1 MFNTYHAKLQVFM
14 STRSVINWAIIFG
27 FGRPPLKNSNLA
39 GNNWESW
46 GGRGSDVIQSRQ
58 QKQLGYFTMRQV
70 SSWKVFAV
78 VFFTN
83 TIEIRTELF
92 RDKSMPASRC
102 VVQDCNNG
110 SNPREG
116 ISLHNSPLSSS
127 VLSSWKRFVS
137 PHRKNFNPTGRFVV
151 CSEHITDDCFARS
164 YHVGASMKSL
174 VQGAIPSVWKKK
186 LKRYT
191 FLSLLRFN
199 ISLLH

>member
-1 MFNTYHAKLQVFM
+1 MLNTYHAKLQVFM
-14 STRSVINWAIIFG
+14 STRSVINWVLISG
-27 FGRPPLKNSNLA
+27 FGRPPLQNSNLA

-58 QKQLGYFTMRQV
+58 QKQLGYFSMRQV

-78 VFFTN
+78 FTN
-83 TIEIRTELF
+83 TIEIRTELV

-116 ISLHNSPLSSS
+116 ISLHNSPPSGSA
-127 VLSSWKRFVS
+127 LSSWKRFVS
-137 PHRKNFNPTGRFVV
+137 PHHKNFNPTGCFVV

-164 YHVGASMKSL
+164 YHVGASMKRL
-174 VQGAIPSVWKKK
+174 VQSAIPSVWKKNW
-186 LKRYT
+186 KRYT

>member
-1 MFNTYHAKLQVFM
+1 MTSSNQD
-14 STRSVINWAIIFG
+14 S
-27 FGRPPLKNSNLA
+27 KNNLA
-39 GNNWESW
+39 SLVC
-46 GGRGSDVIQSRQ
+46 SC
-58 QKQLGYFTMRQV
+58 
-70 SSWKVFAV
+70 
-78 VFFTN
+78 FFTN
-83 TIEIRTELF
+83 TIEIRTELV

-116 ISLHNSPLSSS
+116 ISLHNSPPSGS

-164 YHVGASMKSL
+164 YHVGASMKRL

-186 LKRYT
+186 LKTIY
-191 FLSLLRFN
+191 FLVIVAL
-199 ISLLH
+199 